1 MSSPA
6 AHEAHDL
13 PLADRLAS
21 DAIRQWL
28 DTATGLARAANGNP
42 PLGDYERGIGQGI
55 DQMRHLHLDNY
66 WYTVVPKILDELRR
80 AGLLCTA
87 TIPNRDES

>member
-1 MSSPA
+1 MTDPS

-13 PLADRLAS
+13 PLADRLVS

-42 PLGDYERGIGQGI
+42 PLDAYERGIAQGI
-55 DQMRHLHLDNY
+55 DQMRYLHLDNY
-66 WYTVVPKILDELRR
+66 WYTVVPEILDELRR
-80 AGLLCTA
+80 TGFA
-87 TIPNRDES
+87 TKRQETP